1 MPMPPYPVLCYQP
14 GCGKPAC
21 FKIAATW
28 SDGHTRELKT
38 YGLVCADCLVAWYR
52 RALARQK
59 VCRLARGETLEPP
72 GIFEISHGRRDR
84 QLVRRTDL
92 ERESY
97 SADPPDP
104 ISPT

>member
-14 GCGKPAC
+14 GCGQPAR

-38 YGLVCADCLVAWYR
+38 YGLTCSGCLRDWFR
-52 RALARQK
+52 RAIARQK
-59 VCRLARGETLEPP
+59 VCRLARGETLETP
-72 GIFEISHGRRDR
+72 GIYELNSGQRDR
-84 QLVRRTDL
+84 QLLRRLDL
-92 ERESY
+92 EREHV

-104 ISPT
+104 LSPT